1 MNQSR
6 LIFVHG
12 GQGCGKSTVTNLLRE
27 KMLHTTLMRLA
38 GVPAEQLTPN
48 QAAFNYHFATLQTA
62 KLSAETGMNFVFDR
76 SYLCEKVY
84 ANLGF
89 KTHSFATETEELTR
103 QIKRLTDHYSVEFI
117 LLTASENVLKERLKR
132 GDKPQFEQVS
142 FNAMNSINQ
151 QKSYLEEFSKLPK
164 EVSCRV
170 INTDNLTPEEIAD
183 QIINQKEGVLK

>member
-1 MNQSR
+1 MTQPR
-6 LIFVHG
+6 LIFIHG

-27 KMLHTTLMRLA
+27 KMLHTTLIRLA
-38 GVPAEQLTPN
+38 GVPSNQSAPN
-48 QAAFNYHFATLQTA
+48 KAAFIYHFATLQTA
-62 KLSAETGMNFVFDR
+62 GLASHTGMNFVFDR

-103 QIKRLTDHYSVEFI
+103 QIKRLTDLYSVEFI

-170 INTDNLTPEEIAD
+170 INTDNLTPEEIVD
-183 QIINQKEGVLK
+183 QIINHKKEE